1 VSGGRRYAGSVA
13 MDDSR
18 PRNLKTMLSEA
29 KDTSELMI
37 DLAYAAVYFGDPDM
51 AEEVDELE
59 AHLSE
64 LVHEMRA
71 ICVLAARSPR
81 DADAMASVLQVVGA
95 IERMGNAAVDIAH
108 IVTRRLGIPRAL
120 VADLSQAEEIS
131 HRVRIRDTSQMAHR
145 SLADLELPVE
155 VGMRVVAIRREHDW
169 VTDVDGDHVLMPGD
183 VLFLQGTADGI
194 AELRALAGAPSWDPP
209 QVAEEPAVSD
219 LDRAIDVLVEMKN
232 ISEVAVGLAYS
243 ALVLRDQGLAA
254 EVSHLEDRLDEMKE
268 RLELWVLRAAYE
280 RVDPSPLRGLI
291 HLGQA
296 AEEIGDAAQQMVWL
310 VEEGEEL
317 HPVLAL
323 GLGDADEVVVRVPVA
338 PGSPADGRSLADL
351 RLETET
357 GFYLLAIRRG
367 GRYLYRPRSN
377 AVLQGGDE
385 LIATGPD
392 EGHRLLAAVG
402 GYVLIEDDETGEEEL
417 VPSGAEG

>member
-1 VSGGRRYAGSVA
+1 
-13 MDDSR
+13 MDDGK

-29 KDTSELMI
+29 KDTSELMV
-37 DLAYAAVYFGDPDM
+37 DLAYAAVYFGDPAM
-51 AEEVDELE
+51 AEEVGELE
-59 AHLSE
+59 ERLSD

-108 IVTRRLGIPRAL
+108 IVTHRLGIPRAL
-120 VADLSQAEEIS
+120 VADLSAAEEIS
-131 HRVRIRDTSQMAHR
+131 HRVRIRDGSQMAHR
-145 SLADLELPVE
+145 CLADMELPVE
-155 VGMRVVAIRREHDW
+155 VGMRVVAIRREREW
-169 VTDVDGDHVLMPGD
+169 ITEVEGDQMLLPGD
-183 VLFLQGTADGI
+183 VLFLQGAAEGI
-194 AELRALAGAPSWDPP
+194 AELRALAGAPDWTPP

-268 RLELWVLRAAYE
+268 RLEVWVMRAAHE
-280 RVDPSPLRGLI
+280 QLDPSPLRGLL
-291 HLGQA
+291 HLSQA
-296 AEEIGDAAQQMVWL
+296 AEEVGDAAQQMVWL

-317 HPVLAL
+317 HPILALAL
-323 GLGDADEVVVRVPVA
+323 GDAEEVVVRVPVA
-338 PGSPADGRSLADL
+338 PGSPADGRSLAQL

-367 GRYLYRPRSN
+367 GRYLYRPRDSV
-377 AVLQGGDE
+377 VLQAGDE

-392 EGHRLLAAVG
+392 EGHPLLAGLG
-402 GYVLIEDDETGEEEL
+402 GYVLIEDEETGTEEL
-417 VPSGAEG
+417 LPSGNGR

>member
-1 VSGGRRYAGSVA
+1 
-13 MDDSR
+13 MDDR

-37 DLAYAAVYFGDPDM
+37 DLAYAAVYFGDAAM

-59 AHLSE
+59 TRLSA

-95 IERMGNAAVDIAH
+95 IERMGNAAVDIGR
-108 IVTRRLGIPRAL
+108 IVTHRLGIPRAL
-120 VADLSQAEEIS
+120 VADLSLAEEIS
-131 HRVRIRDTSQMAHR
+131 HRVRIRDDSQMAHR
-145 SLADLELPVE
+145 ALADLELPVE
-155 VGMRVVAIRREHDW
+155 VGMRVVAVRRDRDW
-169 VTDVDGDHVLMPGD
+169 ITEVDGDLVLLPGD
-183 VLFLQGTADGI
+183 VLFLQGPVAGV
-194 AELRALAGAPSWDPP
+194 AELRALAGAPAWEPP
-209 QVAEEPAVSD
+209 QPPEDTAVSD
-219 LDRAIDVLVEMKN
+219 FDRAIDVLVEMKN

-254 EVSHLEDRLDEMKE
+254 EVNHLEDRLDEMKE
-268 RLELWVLRAAYE
+268 RLELWVLRAAGD
-280 RVDPSPLRGLI
+280 RLDPSQLRGLI

-296 AEEIGDAAQQMVWL
+296 AEEIGDAAQQLVWL

-317 HPVLAL
+317 HPILAIA
-323 GLGDADEVVVRVPVA
+323 LGDAEEVVVRVPVA
-338 PGSPADGRSLADL
+338 AGSPVDGSSLARL

-367 GRYLYRPRSN
+367 GRYLYRPRPS
-377 AVLQGGDE
+377 VLLQAGDE

-392 EGHRLLAAVG
+392 EGHALLAQLC
-402 GYVLIEDDETGEEEL
+402 GYQLIEDHDTGQDEL
-417 VPSGAEG
+417 VPTGSRAS